1 MSAAPDSEHA
11 EAIRNIVREAF
22 AGGDQP
28 EPAVARVTE
37 DGAWVGVEL
46 GGDMLP
52 RSGLKTAYEAIAR
65 GLPDVGVEVRQAG
78 RIFRGGDGWGEGRY
92 VVAVAGGKGGVGK
105 STTAVNLALT
115 LAAMGER
122 VGLLDCDINAPD
134 VPHML
139 GMQVTRATAQATLR
153 PMNERVVSPARRR
166 RPHERYGVE
175 MMSVGMEIPER
186 LPPRVTS
193 RLQVSTLLRN
203 LVFEVNW
210 SARIL
215 ILDAPPGTGEELQT
229 IAGELPL
236 SGALLV
242 TTPQDLAQMD
252 AERTLTL
259 LAEHHVPVAGMVKNM
274 ASLTCPHCSRDIDMY
289 ASSARL
295 KDAGVPIIGA
305 IPFDVVLSSAADRGV
320 PLVLSDPRGPI
331 AYEFAR
337 IGAYVRR
344 WISERANVTA

>member
-1 MSAAPDSEHA
+1 
-11 EAIRNIVREAF
+11 
-22 AGGDQP
+22 
-28 EPAVARVTE
+28 
-37 DGAWVGVEL
+37 
-46 GGDMLP
+46 
-52 RSGLKTAYEAIAR
+52 
-65 GLPDVGVEVRQAG
+65 
-78 RIFRGGDGWGEGRY
+78 RY
-92 VVAVAGGKGGVGK
+92 VLAVAGGKGGVGK

-139 GMQVTRATAQATLR
+139 GMQVKRGPAQATLR
-153 PMNERVVSPARRR
+153 PQASLRPMSEALVAPARRR

-259 LAEHHVPVAGMVKNM
+259 LAEHNVPVAGMVKNM
-274 ASLTCPHCSRDIDMY
+274 ASLTCPHCSQDIDMY

-295 KDAGVPIIGA
+295 GDAGVPIIGA

-344 WISERANVTA
+344 WIAERASVQV